1 MQIIL
6 VHPRL
11 KQAKALH
18 ITRGWVVGVG
28 ALVLFLMAGGTSV
41 LSYFAMKLAVQV
53 RLPVVQ
59 QWVAQLDEHD
69 QRRKD
74 RFMRENLDALAV
86 RIGRLQAQLTHLDA
100 VGERLGT
107 MAGVRRE
114 DVARAGR
121 GGAVASDSRT
131 PSIAQLD
138 LAIDSLSAGL
148 DRRADHFTLL
158 EFELIERAVRAK
170 LLPGSTPL
178 ADGAPGS
185 RFGWRVDPF
194 TGRGTMHEGMDFT
207 APTGTPILAA
217 GAGVVVFAGYHPA
230 YGNQV
235 DVEHGNGLVTR
246 YAHASRLAVKEGDI
260 VRQGQWIADVGSTG
274 RSTGPHL
281 HFEVRVHDEARDP
294 YKFLQD
300 GLSLRPELAAAKP
313 AAAPPRVPR
322 R

>member
-1 MQIIL
+1 
-6 VHPRL
+6 
-11 KQAKALH
+11 
-18 ITRGWVVGVG
+18 
-28 ALVLFLMAGGTSV
+28 
-41 LSYFAMKLAVQV
+41 
-53 RLPVVQ
+53 
-59 QWVAQLDEHD
+59 
-69 QRRKD
+69 
-74 RFMRENLDALAV
+74 V
-86 RIGRLQAQLTHLDA
+86 RIGRLQAQLTQLDA
-100 VGERLGT
+100 VGERLAT

-121 GGAVASDSRT
+121 GGAVVPDSRT

-138 LAIDSLSAGL
+138 LAIDSLTAGL
-148 DRRADHFTLL
+148 DTRADHFTLL
-158 EFELIERAVRAK
+158 ESELIERAVRAK

-294 YKFLQD
+294 YRFLQD
-300 GLSLRPELAAAKP
+300 GLSLRPELAAARP